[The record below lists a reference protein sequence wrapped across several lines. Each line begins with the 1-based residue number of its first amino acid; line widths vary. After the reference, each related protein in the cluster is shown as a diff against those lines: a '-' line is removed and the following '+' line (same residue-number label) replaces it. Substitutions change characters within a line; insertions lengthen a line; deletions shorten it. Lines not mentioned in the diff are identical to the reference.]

1 MAQSR
6 HVLRGTNPNRRLV
19 DVENVLTHNIG
30 TGAIRG
36 SVSGRNERPQPQFG
50 PTLHRPDL
58 RVGLGRVRQRSDLEA
73 ALIRCRAG
81 HGGLV
86 LVAGEAG
93 PARSDWSA
101 RC

>member
-1 MAQSR
+1 M
-6 HVLRGTNPNRRLV
+6 LRVTNPNRRLV

-30 TGAIRG
+30 TGAIPRQRFPGGTRG
-36 SVSGRNERPQPQFG
+36 RSPNSG
-50 PTLHRPDL
+50 LHFIGL
-58 RVGLGRVRQRSDLEA
+58 TCGSAFVGRARQRSDLEA

-86 LVAGEAG
+86 LVVGEAG